1 MHKPTRAGSSLQWSA
16 QLARL
21 ALAGLAWTSG
31 AQAQTETTKPGL
43 QGTQFMVENDVFAR
57 GKTDRWFT
65 NGLRYTQTWQA
76 PREQEEPL
84 SAMLLSAGDYL
95 LGAKVDKAAMGT
107 RSLSW
112 TLGQNMY
119 TPRRIDLARPQRG
132 DRPWAGWLYGGAT
145 VHGFKG
151 DDFQQT
157 DLKLGW
163 TGHYSGAGQLQRAF
177 HRAVDATYPAGWE
190 QQLKPRLGV
199 QLSHMRM
206 SRMGDE
212 TRKQWVGGDFF
223 GFHFGYGATVG
234 TLRSYATVMGGLVA
248 GDLRG
253 RNPVFALSNDGDLV
267 VQDFSQ
273 REAFQHLLF
282 FANVSGT
289 AVADNQ
295 FITGSTP
302 YGRSEIELKR
312 WVTAWQWGLSVPLS
326 GWRKGL
332 RLVFSQSARTSEFS
346 SPILNA
352 QEGVQRWGTLTFNL
366 DH

>member
-1 MHKPTRAGSSLQWSA
+1 MVLWSWRAA
-16 QLARL
+16 L
-21 ALAGLAWTSG
+21 ALVGMGLASSAL
-31 AQAQTETTKPGL
+31 AQHESNRAGL
-43 QGTQFMVENDVFAR
+43 QGTQFIVENDVFAR
-57 GKTDRWFT
+57 GRTDRWFT
-65 NGLRYTQTWQA
+65 NGLRYTQTWRS
-76 PREQEEPL
+76 PRQTEEPL
-84 SAMLLSAGDYL
+84 SARALAAGDFL
-95 LGAKVDKAAMGT
+95 LGATVDEAAGGA

-132 DRPWAGWLYGGAT
+132 DRPWAGWLFGGAT
-145 VHGFKG
+145 VQGFKG
-151 DDFQQT
+151 DEFQQT
-157 DLKLGW
+157 DLKLGL
-163 TGHYSGAGQLQRAF
+163 TGHYSGAGQVQRWF
-177 HRAVDATYPAGWE
+177 HRAVDAVYPAGWE

-199 QLSHMRM
+199 QVSHMRM
-206 SRMGDE
+206 RRVGDD
-212 TRKQWVGGDFF
+212 TRKQWAGGDYF
-223 GFHFGYGATVG
+223 GFHYGAGATVG
-234 TLRSYATVMGGLVA
+234 SLRSYATVMAGLVA

-289 AVADNQ
+289 GVADNQ
-295 FITGSTP
+295 FITGRTP

-312 WVTAWQWGLSVPLS
+312 WVTAWQWGVSLPLP
-326 GWRKGL
+326 GLQKGL

-346 SPILNA
+346 SPSLNA
-352 QEGVQRWGTLTFNL
+352 KEGVQRWGTLTFNL